1 MARFVL
7 NAPAS
12 ESGDTLTI
20 YYYSAAP
27 HRAAAERFTE
37 LQYSNNNCLLWK
49 GTVQMNAIDQ

>member
-7 NAPAS
+7 NAPAP

-27 HRAAAERFTE
+27 HRAAVGRSRIIDFFKNIHNIT
-37 LQYSNNNCLLWK
+37 Y
-49 GTVQMNAIDQ
+49 VQCH

>member
-27 HRAAAERFTE
+27 HRAAVEYFQRI
-37 LQYSNNNCLLWK
+37 NNN
-49 GTVQMNAIDQ
+49 